1 MKTAL
6 AITLSAAVLALLCAP
21 PHSFAQ
27 GGSACVGCHT
37 DEGALK
43 SLYKP
48 PKIEGGEGEG

>member
-6 AITLSAAVLALLCAP
+6 MIMLSVAVLALLCPA

-27 GGSACVGCHT
+27 GGSTCVGCHT

-43 SLYKP
+43 SLYKA
-48 PKIEGGEGEG
+48 PKIEAGEGEG